1 MMDRNKELVADS
13 WGLVRE
19 RELTMLVIDAF
30 QNLQTTSV
38 TVKQFVQMI
47 VIYFRSKCWER
58 KSEKKTHNKQIINCW
73 DILWITCIV
82 ELIVKWQ
89 LGLKFSS

>member
-1 MMDRNKELVADS
+1 MDRNRELVADS

-19 RELTMLVIDAF
+19 RELTMLVIAAF

-47 VIYFRSKCWER
+47 VIYFRSKC
-58 KSEKKTHNKQIINCW
+58 
-73 DILWITCIV
+73 
-82 ELIVKWQ
+82 
-89 LGLKFSS
+89 